1 MATPEENINSRKN
14 KLEEQSRKK
23 LLELLKVANKNEK
36 ALSKSGILSKN
47 ERGSLNRKGRSQ
59 LKKQGPKTTAQGE
72 ELLGDKLDGIGAAL
86 GKGALNKAESIVDAG
101 ISKITPNFLKP
112 GIAFLGFKND
122 QRKTKKILQNQRDAF
137 IKRLKAA
144 EKKYPGAS
152 DKLRASF
159 ARNYKGESKDIE
171 KAFIDTLIKAENVDS
186 AESLESLLET
196 INGGAVDPDVL
207 DAALKDSM
215 DDAGVVTTAKGLGG
229 LKFGGGGDLSPPK
242 SDSSGSILSAD
253 EKEYV
258 ETGHIRPGG
267 GGGGGGGSSAQ
278 LETIIE
284 VLGFINSDVNKIAQ
298 GSPTKLDKKEDKL
311 EGKKDSSISGK
322 KNPLGIGKSG
332 AGKTGKGGSGL
343 LGSLSNLGGMF
354 QSLVPILLAVGKGL
368 GVLGLAAGA
377 AYVGFKTGTWLNG
390 FLNDLGESFG
400 MEKGAVDDWLI
411 NVAISGGTLGM
422 SNMLDLISG
431 AFGGPSTREL
441 FGLGAKDSIAA
452 SNRAGGAGSG
462 AISKGPLAPLDPLA
476 DDNTKSGKIAKLID
490 KNYMGI
496 FGRSFDPESPLT
508 MALADPQVYKK
519 VEIVGEHRK
528 KTGKTYMF
536 PNILQEW
543 HESAVARGGGIDN
556 LSFGTGDREGDL
568 IMAPPSGSSPNA
580 AAASMDVSATQGA
593 VRNASSQSGGG
604 GGGVAVNAPTSV
616 SNSTTNNMSSNP
628 GVAQRDPSLMASM
641 IMNGTVNSTQRV

>member
-14 KLEEQSRKK
+14 KLEEKTRKK

-36 ALSKSGILSKN
+36 ALSKSGVLSKN

-59 LKKQGPKTTAQGE
+59 LKKEGPKTTAQGE
-72 ELLGDKLDGIGAAL
+72 ELLGDKLDSIGGAL
-86 GKGALNKAESIVDAG
+86 GKGALGKAENIVDAG
-101 ISKITPNFLKP
+101 ISRVTPNFLKP
-112 GIAFLGFKND
+112 GIAFLNMKND
-122 QRKTKKILQNQRDAF
+122 QRKTKKILKNQRDAF

-196 INGGAVDPDVL
+196 INGGAVDPDTL

-242 SDSSGSILSAD
+242 SDSSGGILSAD

-322 KNPLGIGKSG
+322 KNPLGKAVGKSG
-332 AGKTGKGGSGL
+332 AGETGKGGSGL
-343 LGSLSNLGGMF
+343 LGTLSNLGGMF
-354 QSLVPILLAVGKGL
+354 RMLTPILLAVGKGL

-377 AYVGFKTGTWLNG
+377 AYVGFKAGTWLNS

-411 NVAISGGTLGM
+411 NAAISGGTLGM
-422 SNMLDLISG
+422 SNIFDMVSG

-441 FGLGAKDSIAA
+441 IGLGAKDSVAA
-452 SNRAGGAGSG
+452 SNRPGGATTDGGSM
-462 AISKGPLAPLDPLA
+462 SKGPLA
-476 DDNTKSGKIAKLID
+476 DDNTKSGKIAKAV
-490 KNYMGI
+490 NRNAEGI
-496 FGRSFDPESPLT
+496 FTTVFDENNPLA
-508 MALADPQVYKK
+508 MALGDTEVYKK
-519 VEIVGEHRK
+519 VVLLNDHKK
-528 KTGKTYMF
+528 KTGQRHVATGGIRGYHDAA
-536 PNILQEW
+536 IL
-543 HESAVARGGGIDN
+543 AGGGIDN

-568 IMAPPSGSSPNA
+568 IMAPPSGSGPNA

-593 VRNASSQSGGG
+593 VRDASSQSGGG

-628 GVAQRDPSLMASM
+628 GVAQKDPSLIAS
-641 IMNGTVNSTQRV
+641 IYMNGTVNSSQRV